1 MRLGAAGNRPP
12 VGSTSMPATTA
23 QEMRDHWVWRPEWTP
38 ERTCLYWYLT
48 FQEDEITSAVGEPA
62 LEEVRRTAWLDA
74 IPPRWC
80 HVTLTDIGFADEL
93 EASEVRRVGDA
104 VARSVAGEHRLPLVL
119 GPVQAYRSALV
130 LATGPLSRLRG
141 IRRAVRRATSN
152 VLRDRH
158 ADVHRYLFWPHVS
171 LGYVNRSVDTRT
183 VDRFLGRLPDVD
195 ARIEVGALT
204 LAAVTR
210 RDRHYQWEVRAQV
223 DLTGAD

>member
-1 MRLGAAGNRPP
+1 MRCASRGNEPP
-12 VGSTSMPATTA
+12 VGSTTMPATTA

-38 ERTCLYWYLT
+38 ERTCLYWYII
-48 FQEDEITSAVGEPA
+48 FEDDQIAAAVGESA
-62 LEEVRRTAWLDA
+62 LEEVRRTPWLDA

-93 EASEVRRVGDA
+93 DDSEVRRVRDA
-104 VARSVAGEHRLPLVL
+104 VARSVSGEHRLPLVL

-141 IRRAVRRATSN
+141 IRTAVRRATSD

-158 ADVHRYLFWPHVS
+158 ADVHGHVFWPHVS
-171 LGYVNRSVDTRT
+171 LGYVNRSVDTST
-183 VDRFLGRLPDVD
+183 VDRFLRALPVVESSTEVD
-195 ARIEVGALT
+195 ALT

-223 DLTGAD
+223 ELAGAG